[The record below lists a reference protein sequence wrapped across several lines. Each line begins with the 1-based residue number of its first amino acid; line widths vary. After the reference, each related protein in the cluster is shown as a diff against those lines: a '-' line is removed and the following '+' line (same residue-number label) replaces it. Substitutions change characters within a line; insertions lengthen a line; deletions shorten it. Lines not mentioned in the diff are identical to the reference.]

1 MREQTSQSRPPPS
14 SRTLGTRTLDTT
26 TLVVTPE
33 NVAFDFHLAGPFMRA
48 LALVVDLAILIGVVT
63 VVGLTLI
70 FSTGILGG
78 NIVGQGFWGIFL
90 FFLFFLWWGYGGAME
105 AFNNGQTLGKKAFGL
120 RVVSH
125 SGLAI
130 NASQAMLR
138 NILRGADLVPPFFP
152 GVFAMMFN
160 ERFQRLGDL
169 ASGTM
174 VVVENRGARP
184 SIARTE
190 LSTQKLEPL
199 IPKHFDPSVSLIEA
213 LAAYVGQRKELSV
226 GRRRELALILFE
238 HFRRAW
244 SLPKSVDP
252 DLFLCALYE
261 RAAGG
266 RAA

>member
-1 MREQTSQSRPPPS
+1 MREQKPQSRPP
-14 SRTLGTRTLDTT
+14 LDTT
-26 TLVVTPE
+26 ILVVTPE
-33 NVAFDFHLAGPFMRA
+33 NVAFDFHLAGPFSRA
-48 LALVVDLAILIGVVT
+48 LALFVDVALLITFVT
-63 VVGLTLI
+63 VVGLILVFTRG
-70 FSTGILGG
+70 FLGG
-78 NIVGQGFWGIFL
+78 DLFGQGFFGIFL
-90 FFLFFLWWGYGGAME
+90 FFLFFLWWGYGGVME

-120 RVVSH
+120 RVVSR

-138 NILRGADLVPPFFP
+138 NILRGADLIPPFFP
-152 GVFAMMFN
+152 GVFAMMVN
-160 ERFQRLGDL
+160 DRFQRLGDL

-184 SIARTE
+184 SV
-190 LSTQKLEPL
+190 TQSDHMTRKFEPL
-199 IPKHFDPSVSLIEA
+199 IPKQFAPSVSLVEA
-213 LAAYVGQRKELSV
+213 LAAYVGRRKELSI
-226 GRRRELALILFE
+226 GRRRELALILVD

-266 RAA
+266 RSA